1 MSSWG
6 LHPNIAPRLLKFF
19 CCCDDHTVLRLFSPQ
34 IGGWLGEESSR
45 DEWLSSQ
52 IIRWDTRKWV
62 AFDFILVQQGGHLK
76 ASLATC
82 KPNLHIY
89 PSNTHHINIIHRE
102 RGGERE
108 RDNIKVRKK
117 KGVQL
122 AFVSTTT

>member
-1 MSSWG
+1 V
-6 LHPNIAPRLLKFF
+6 
-19 CCCDDHTVLRLFSPQ
+19 VLRLFSPQTQ
-34 IGGWLGEESSR
+34 IGGWLGEENSR
-45 DEWLSSQ
+45 DELLSSQ

-108 RDNIKVRKK
+108 RENIKVRKK
-117 KGVQL
+117 KVQL